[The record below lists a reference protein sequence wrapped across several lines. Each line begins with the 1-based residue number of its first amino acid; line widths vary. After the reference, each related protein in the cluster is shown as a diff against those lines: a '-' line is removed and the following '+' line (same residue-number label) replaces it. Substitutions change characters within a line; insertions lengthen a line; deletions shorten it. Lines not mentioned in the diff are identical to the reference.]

1 MHVYIFIYLICI
13 FKLYIHTNTY
23 NMLFFFF
30 KVFLSSQVQ
39 HPPQRCLLFETPPLW
54 RVWLKLLLL
63 KIVLFEM
70 VHLQAP
76 AKWVWNLLHLMRTVT
91 HTTAYASLCS
101 LSEAAWCL
109 LISAK
114 PCVGFFFLCHHLL
127 SIVFTRCYLI
137 MCLKI
142 LYHFSPLEDFALEI
156 LHSASSVHH
165 IACCVCVGPW
175 LSSFTSEIQNRRLR
189 AFQFWL

>member
-1 MHVYIFIYLICI
+1 MRKHCLKKLLMPQEMHVYIFIYLICI
-13 FKLYIHTNTY
+13 FKLYILTNTY

-30 KVFLSSQVQ
+30 KVFLSSQGQ

-54 RVWLKLLLL
+54 RVWLKLLL

-76 AKWVWNLLHLMRTVT
+76 AKWVWNLLHLMCTVT

-114 PCVGFFFLCHHLL
+114 PCVGFFCVTICFPLFLLDVIWLCVLRFCTIFPLWKTLL
-127 SIVFTRCYLI
+127 WKYC
-137 MCLKI
+137 I
-142 LYHFSPLEDFALEI
+142 LLPLCTTLP
-156 LHSASSVHH
+156 
-165 IACCVCVGPW
+165 VGFVWAPG
-175 LSSFTSEIQNRRLR
+175 
-189 AFQFWL
+189 